1 MAIWPAQII
10 AYLLGAGAVALAIRE
25 SKPCGRIVSGIL
37 ALFWIWIGVIYHMIF
52 GRVCHLLNWHPEGQ
66 QFLQAPYVIS

>member
-25 SKPCGRIVSGIL
+25 SKPCARIVSGIL

-52 GRVCHLLNWHPEGQ
+52 FQCHKSCSMGFWGIVCH
-66 QFLQAPYVIS
+66 